1 MKTNTEKFVEQD
13 FYQSARET
21 VNYFFEG
28 FSYPTKSNFQD
39 SEINHIVDI
48 VASIYM
54 TQYGYRQ
61 GGGFV
66 QSILENKLAEAFSRA
81 DSTIV
86 RAIRIMVYAKEYG
99 QVKKF
104 EPHFETI

>member
-1 MKTNTEKFVEQD
+1 MNTQQFNDQD
-13 FYQSARET
+13 FRTSAIET
-21 VNYFFEG
+21 VNAFFEG
-28 FSYPTKSNFQD
+28 FTYPSREDFND
-39 SEINHIVDI
+39 SQISHITDI

-54 TQYGYRQ
+54 TQHGYRQ

-66 QSILENKLAEAFSRA
+66 QAVLDNDLFGTFSRA

-86 RAIRIMVYAKEYG
+86 KAIRIMVYAKDYG

-104 EPHFETI
+104 KPSFETI

>member
-1 MKTNTEKFVEQD
+1 MQNTQKFVEQD

-28 FSYPTKSNFQD
+28 FTFPTRD
-39 SEINHIVDI
+39 SFNESELNHVIDI

-54 TQYGYRQ
+54 TQHRYRI

-66 QSILENKLAEAFSRA
+66 QSIIDNDLSGAFSRA

-104 EPHFETI
+104 KPHFETI

>member
-1 MKTNTEKFVEQD
+1 
-13 FYQSARET
+13 
-21 VNYFFEG
+21 
-28 FSYPTKSNFQD
+28 
-39 SEINHIVDI
+39 
-48 VASIYM
+48 M

-66 QSILENKLAEAFSRA
+66 QSILENKLTEAFSRA